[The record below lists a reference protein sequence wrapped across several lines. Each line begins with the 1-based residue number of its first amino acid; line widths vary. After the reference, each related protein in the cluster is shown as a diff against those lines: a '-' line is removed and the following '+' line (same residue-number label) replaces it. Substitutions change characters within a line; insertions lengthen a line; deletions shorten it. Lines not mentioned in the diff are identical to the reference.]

1 MFDRRRPIRVLVIDD
16 SAVMRKLLPTLLARD
31 PDVEVVATAVDGVVG
46 LRKVARFQPDVVTL
60 DLEMPRMAGLDVLRE
75 MVAQSEVPVVVV
87 SAHTPRDAALTA
99 TALSLGA
106 VDVVAKPSG
115 LHPEGLQ
122 AMAAQLGETV
132 RAVGGRRWRRPQPP
146 VPLATPLRAGP
157 PLPALP
163 TRRAVAVAASTGGPA
178 ALAHL
183 LARLPAD
190 LPAAVLVVQHMPE
203 GFTRGLA
210 DRLNNLCGLSVREA
224 QDGEPLQAGHV
235 LVAPGGRH
243 LRVGRARDGCVAL
256 LDRGP
261 TVSGHRPSA
270 DVLFESVAR
279 AFGPRGVGVL
289 LTGMGEDGAEG
300 LAALRSAGGRTLA
313 QDEESSVVYG
323 MPRAAVQR
331 GAVER
336 VLPLER
342 IADAVAAEVARPQAP
357 PQPRVAAAGGMT
369 RGW

>member
-16 SAVMRKLLPTLLARD
+16 SAVMRKLLSALLARD
-31 PDVEVVATAVDGVVG
+31 PDIEVVATAVDGAVG

-75 MVAQSEVPVVVV
+75 MVGQSEVPVVVV

-106 VDVVAKPSG
+106 VEVVAKPSG
-115 LHPEGLQ
+115 LSPEGLQ
-122 AMAAQLGETV
+122 VMAAQLSETV

-146 VPLATPLRAGP
+146 A
-157 PLPALP
+157 PLPLPSLVAPPTQTAP
-163 TRRAVAVAASTGGPA
+163 TRRVVAVAASTGGPA

-183 LARLPAD
+183 LARLPRE

-203 GFTRGLA
+203 GFTKGLA
-210 DRLNNLCGLSVREA
+210 ERLNNLCSLSVREA

-243 LRVGRARDGCVAL
+243 LRVGRGRDSCVAL

-270 DVLFESVAR
+270 DVLFDSVAR
-279 AFGPRGVGVL
+279 IFGPRAVGVL

-300 LAALRSAGGRTLA
+300 LAALRAAGGRTLA
-313 QDEESSVVYG
+313 QDEESSVVFG

-342 IADAVAAEVARPQAP
+342 IADAVAAELFRPPAP
-357 PQPRVAAAGGMT
+357 PLASVAAAGGAT